1 MINKVLFQS
10 MLIVI
15 FTTFSCSSSARL
27 SHSEKMNFFNDKAL
41 VAEAKYS
48 FIDVRDNN
56 LFVDGK
62 YNKSYVDKMYDTYSI
77 VYQENSINY
86 YIMLKSGGLLKKH
99 ILKTKEYLNGKDCEK
114 AKYVKNCIFMEKR
127 IDEMYNLSVMIDN
140 GMDADLIRKNLYND
154 VYKDS
159 YKVMLMNKYI
169 EAHNFLEESQYRD

>member
-27 SHSEKMNFFNDKAL
+27 HHSEKMNFFNDKAL

-62 YNKSYVDKMYDTYSI
+62 YNKSY
-77 VYQENSINY
+77 
-86 YIMLKSGGLLKKH
+86 
-99 ILKTKEYLNGKDCEK
+99 
-114 AKYVKNCIFMEKR
+114 
-127 IDEMYNLSVMIDN
+127 
-140 GMDADLIRKNLYND
+140 
-154 VYKDS
+154 
-159 YKVMLMNKYI
+159 
-169 EAHNFLEESQYRD
+169 

>member
-10 MLIVI
+10 MVIII
-15 FTTFSCSSSARL
+15 FTTFSCSSSARTP
-27 SHSEKMNFFNDKAL
+27 HSEKMNFFNDKAL

-48 FIDVRDNN
+48 FIDNRDKN

-86 YIMLKSGGLLKKH
+86 YLMLKSGGLLKRH
-99 ILKTKEYLNGKDCEK
+99 ILKTKEYLNGKGCET

-127 IDEMYNLSVMIDN
+127 IAEMYHLSVMIDN
-140 GMDADLIRKNLYND
+140 GMDADSIRKNLYNG
-154 VYKDS
+154 VYKDN

-169 EAHNFLEESQYRD
+169 ETHNYLQANLHRD

>member
-10 MLIVI
+10 MLIII

-27 SHSEKMNFFNDKAL
+27 PHSEKNEYFNDKAL

-48 FIDVRDNN
+48 FIDDRDNN

-77 VYQENSINY
+77 IYQENSINY
-86 YIMLKSGGLLKKH
+86 YLMLKSGGLLKKN
-99 ILKTKEYLNGKDCEK
+99 ILKTKEYLNGKDCET
-114 AKYVKNCIFMEKR
+114 AKYVKNCIFMQKR
-127 IDEMYNLSVMIDN
+127 IDEMYNLSLMIDN
-140 GMDADLIRKNLYND
+140 GMDADSIRKDLYND
-154 VYKDS
+154 VYKDN

-169 EAHNFLEESQYRD
+169 ETHNYLQANLNRD